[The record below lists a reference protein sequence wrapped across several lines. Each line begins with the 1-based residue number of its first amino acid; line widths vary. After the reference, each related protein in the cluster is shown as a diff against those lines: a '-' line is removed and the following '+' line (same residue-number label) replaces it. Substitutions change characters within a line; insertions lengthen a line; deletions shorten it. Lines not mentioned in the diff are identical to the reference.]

1 MDIPWFKLKKYP
13 HIGKPITIKD
23 REWVVKYVKDPENVT
38 KHSFLPLLHKTI
50 IQRKFRADEVNP
62 KRNPSGKRK
71 RVQGNPKDRH
81 IYYASHLDG
90 LVFSYY
96 SHLLQEKYEELL
108 GYTNFNQSVVA
119 YRKIPIVK
127 GSDKNKC
134 NIDFAKEAF
143 EFILKNKEQKISVMV
158 ADVTK
163 FFDNLDHRILKQQ
176 WSKVLAES
184 TLPKDHY
191 NVFKALTRWQYVEEH
206 RLFDVT
212 KDSII
217 VEKPKAN
224 NSSEKE
230 RKRVAIKS
238 KRYFREKGA
247 IAYCEKD
254 EFLKNHLNLVRK
266 ASTKNGIPQGSA
278 ISATLANIY
287 MLEFDQAVY
296 DEIQLVRGYYQ
307 RYSDDM
313 ILICPRQ
320 HQEHILSFIREEIDK
335 LKLQIHTS
343 KTKVYHFE
351 EFDGLFKGFEA
362 SELSGKINPNKTLE
376 YLGFTFDG
384 QRVLIK
390 SAGFSKYYRSMKRS
404 FKKSTSLA
412 INSKNSDKRIFK
424 SRLYKRFTYRGAQRR
439 LMYRPSITDAAH
451 YVPTKKYDWGNYLS
465 YLNKANDSMRSLN
478 GNDVIKKQS
487 RRFWYK
493 YHVLMKS
500 HQSRVDGKL
509 RILAAKTK
517 KI

>member
-1 MDIPWFKLKKYP
+1 MNIPWFKLKKYP
-13 HIGKPITIKD
+13 HIGRPITMKD
-23 REWVVKYVKDPENVT
+23 REWVVQYITDPKNVT
-38 KHSFLPLLHKTI
+38 KHSFLPLIHKTI
-50 IQRKFRADEVNP
+50 IKRKFRADEVNP
-62 KRNPSGKRK
+62 ERNPSGKRK
-71 RVQGNPKDRH
+71 RIQTTPKDRH

-90 LVFSYY
+90 LIFSYY
-96 SHLLQEKYEELL
+96 SHLLQEKYEDLL
-108 GYTNFNQSVVA
+108 KNTNFNQSVVA

-143 EFILKNKEQKISVMV
+143 EFILKSKNQKLSVMV

-163 FFDNLDHRILKQQ
+163 FFDNLDHKILKQQ
-176 WSKVLAES
+176 WSKVLALP

-191 NVFKALTRWQYVEEH
+191 NVFKALTRWHYVEEH

-212 KDSII
+212 KDTIL
-217 VEKPKAN
+217 VERPKAN
-224 NSSEKE
+224 DSSEKE

-238 KRYFREKGA
+238 KRYFREKGD
-247 IAYCEKD
+247 IDYCEKD
-254 EFLKNHLNLVRK
+254 DFLKNHLNLVRQ
-266 ASTKNGIPQGSA
+266 ASTRKGIPQGSA

-296 DEIQLVRGYYQ
+296 DEIQRVNGYYQ

-313 ILICPRQ
+313 ILICPLQ
-320 HQEHILSFIREEIDK
+320 HQEHILKFIREEIDK
-335 LKLQIHTS
+335 LKLQIHPS
-343 KTKVYHFE
+343 KTKVYNFE
-351 EFDGLFKGFEA
+351 KFHSLFKGFEV
-362 SELSGKINPNKTLE
+362 SETSGKINFNKTLE

-412 INSKNSDKRIFK
+412 INSKNPDKRIFK
-424 SRLYKRFTYRGAQRR
+424 SRLYKRFTYRGAQRK
-439 LMYRPSITDAAH
+439 LIYRPSKTDATS
-451 YVPTKKYDWGNYLS
+451 YSPTKKYDWGNYLS
-465 YLNKANDSMRSLN
+465 YLNKVNESMRSLN
-478 GNDVIKKQS
+478 GNDDIKKQS

-500 HQSRVDGKL
+500 HQLQVDSKL
-509 RILAAKTK
+509 RKLAAK
-517 KI
+517 